1 MNQVIFEFDILK
13 KNTKTLFNS
22 GFKYIIGCDEA
33 GRGPAA
39 GPLYVAG
46 ACFKDY
52 NNIPEILYEL
62 NDSKKLS
69 EKTRE
74 KLYPVIKECCYFS
87 IQKIEIETIEKINI
101 LNASLYGMKLASE
114 EIISKLKD
122 KNILVLVDGNKQIKN
137 FNYPQ
142 EAIIKGDSTSA
153 SIAAASVLAKVE
165 RDNFMIE
172 LDKKYPN
179 YNFKKNKGYLTKE
192 HIEAIKKYG
201 ITDIHR
207 RSYLTKI
214 CNYSIHHF

>member
-1 MNQVIFEFDILK
+1 MIFDFDIFK

-22 GFKYIIGCDEA
+22 GYEYIIGCDEA

-39 GPLYVAG
+39 GPLFVAG

-52 NNIPEILYEL
+52 NNIPEFLYNL

-69 EKTRE
+69 EKMRE

-114 EIISKLKD
+114 EILFELKN
-122 KNILVLVDGNKQIKN
+122 KNALILVDGNKQIKN

-153 SIAAASVLAKVE
+153 SIAAASILAKVE
-165 RDNFMIE
+165 RDNFMVE

-201 ITDIHR
+201 ITEVHR
-207 RSYLTKI
+207 KSYLTKI
-214 CNYSIHHF
+214 L